1 MSCLKQEM
9 QITLEIPLRL
19 KFSKRPALCSDSN
32 SEKLM
37 YRHRNTHGKPKS
49 WKRYGEHVGLGME
62 VGPMTYLDHQTIDQM
77 DHKIV
82 RWARTEPTLWATKN
96 PINQIFMRFNDG
108 AGTRIRTVD
117 LLITSQLLYQL
128 SYAGDVVRILQFLK
142 KITSQKMSI

>member
-1 MSCLKQEM
+1 
-9 QITLEIPLRL
+9 
-19 KFSKRPALCSDSN
+19 
-32 SEKLM
+32 
-37 YRHRNTHGKPKS
+37 
-49 WKRYGEHVGLGME
+49 
-62 VGPMTYLDHQTIDQM
+62 MTYLDHQTIDQM

-128 SYAGDVVRILQFLK
+128 SYAGDVVRILKFLT
-142 KITSQKMSI
+142 KITSQNMSI